1 VNPAALRGDQ
11 SKHINPKLWS
21 DADVSHLTLRQEIPN
36 SAEQRRGF
44 MRHILLTAALGL
56 ALGATGAIAQT
67 AAPVPNASGS
77 QTTNPNTYGD
87 TKSPGATMPMQ
98 GQAGTTGNCAPVP
111 NASGS
116 QRTNP
121 CDYGSTANAPGAQQ
135 GTVSGP
141 AATGSVAP
149 VPNASGSQTTNPATY
164 GDTKKP

>member
-1 VNPAALRGDQ
+1 
-11 SKHINPKLWS
+11 
-21 DADVSHLTLRQEIPN
+21 
-36 SAEQRRGF
+36 

-77 QTTNPNTYGD
+77 QTTNPGSY
-87 TKSPGATMPMQ
+87 GATVPQNQ
-98 GQAGTTGNCAPVP
+98 GQTGAMGSGATGNCAPSP

-116 QRTNP
+116 QTTNP
-121 CDYGSTANAPGAQQ
+121 CTYGSTVPQNQGQPGMT
-135 GTVSGP
+135 GGP

>member
-1 VNPAALRGDQ
+1 
-11 SKHINPKLWS
+11 
-21 DADVSHLTLRQEIPN
+21 
-36 SAEQRRGF
+36 

-56 ALGATGAIAQT
+56 ALGATGALAQT
-67 AAPVPNASGS
+67 ATPVPNASGS
-77 QTTNPNTYGD
+77 QTTNPGSYGD
-87 TKSPGATMPMQ
+87 TKAQGAMPMQ

-121 CDYGSTANAPGAQQ
+121 CDYGSTVPQNQGQPGVT
-135 GTVSGP
+135 GGP

-149 VPNASGSQTTNPATY
+149 VPNASGSQTTNPSTY